1 MEIPLVV
8 CQRDFR
14 WKLLSKILKVFDL
27 RKVKKIIARYTL
39 KAVPIL
45 KIVTTSMFFSTRISH
60 VINELRNKKDLREF
74 IGIKKEE
81 IPKASYVYSFLSKF
95 SLKGF
100 INMILRILNS
110 ITKRRQRNSKLI
122 VDCTDVSVDL
132 NWFRKPI
139 KQSNLLRKDYK
150 WGYSAKGKFIG
161 MKLTLVMENPCKP
174 LLFLLHPANRH
185 EAKLF
190 KEVMDELKRR
200 RILRKKDVIL
210 MDKGFYAYGNY
221 LIGINRYRIVPLI
234 FPRSNFR
241 MERLDSL
248 LSYPLSV
255 FNSKNLA
262 RERRLFKALK
272 AKLLN
277 LLKNWE
283 SYKSE
288 RSLIEDVFK
297 LAKSMSLRKLHRYT
311 MKSVYKFAAVNV
323 LLVGLIVA
331 LGFKEKKVLQRLAES

>member
-1 MEIPLVV
+1 MQIPLVV
-8 CQRDFR
+8 CQRDSR
-14 WKLLSKILKVFDL
+14 WQLLKKILKVFDL
-27 RKVKKIIARYTL
+27 RKVTRIVARYTL
-39 KAVPIL
+39 KSIPIL
-45 KIVTTSMFFSTRISH
+45 KVVTTSMFSSTRISH
-60 VINELRNKKDLREF
+60 VTNELRNKEELRKF
-74 IGIKKEE
+74 LKIDKE
-81 IPKASYVYSFLSKF
+81 IPKTSYVYSFLSKF
-95 SLKGF
+95 SLKEF
-100 INMILRILNS
+100 VNMILRILNS
-110 ITKRRQRNSKLI
+110 ITKRRIRNSKLI
-122 VDCTDVSVDL
+122 IDCTDVSVDL
-132 NWFRKPI
+132 NWFRKPV
-139 KQSNLLRKDYK
+139 KQRNLLRKDYK
-150 WGYSAKGKFIG
+150 WGYSAKGKFVG

-190 KEVMDELKRR
+190 KEVMEELKRR

-210 MDKGFYAYGNY
+210 MDRGFYAYGNY

-262 RERRLFKALK
+262 RERKLFRNLR
-272 AKLLN
+272 AKLFN

-297 LAKSMSLRKLHRYT
+297 LSKSKL
-311 MKSVYKFAAVNV
+311 
-323 LLVGLIVA
+323 
-331 LGFKEKKVLQRLAES
+331 EKIAPLYNEICLQVRSC